1 MRPQKSEGD
10 CLLQEAQKGL
20 AAFLRLSIAL
30 IFASISHMSIA
41 GENPLIEWHSTDVQL
56 LHGDGFKAGPPERTI
71 ITLQHAN
78 RWRYGDNFL
87 FYDKTFDGDDYFE
100 WHPRLSLS
108 RISGKSLSIG
118 PIKDVF
124 LAGTLEVPQTG
135 SERYLGGVGLDWNV
149 PSFNFVKTNFY
160 IRDNPALSGTT
171 WGTTFSWKKKFS
183 IGAQPFLF
191 DGFVDMA
198 GAEGDR
204 SAYQLAVPALLAD
217 IGTHMGYKDRLY
229 LGTEYQYW
237 HNKFGLKGVNE
248 SVAQI
253 ELRWIIK

>member
-1 MRPQKSEGD
+1 M
-10 CLLQEAQKGL
+10 
-20 AAFLRLSIAL
+20 AF
-30 IFASISHMSIA
+30 
-41 GENPLIEWHSTDVQL
+41 
-56 LHGDGFKAGPPERTI
+56 
-71 ITLQHAN
+71 N
-78 RWRYGDNFL
+78 RYSATTRGW
-87 FYDKTFDGDDYFE
+87 K
-100 WHPRLSLS
+100 
-108 RISGKSLSIG
+108 
-118 PIKDVF
+118 
-124 LAGTLEVPQTG
+124 VPQTG

-149 PSFNFVKTNFY
+149 PSFSFVKTNFY

-237 HNKFGLKGVNE
+237 HNKFLYAI
-248 SVAQI
+248 VAVFI
-253 ELRWIIK
+253 AAFFVGHACFCRR